1 MGLFSV
7 SCNDWTEMESVT
19 QKTQRPNEQDP
30 ELWAQY
36 TAALREY
43 KQSEHTL
50 VFASFANGAPV
61 ATSEKDCLRSLPDSL
76 DVVSL
81 TNADNFSEFDREDLA
96 VLKEKGI
103 LSITLRAVPNLLT

>member
-50 VFASFANGAPV
+50 VPTALPLPRAKRTACV
-61 ATSEKDCLRSLPDSL
+61 AFPTRWM
-76 DVVSL
+76 
-81 TNADNFSEFDREDLA
+81 
-96 VLKEKGI
+96 
-103 LSITLRAVPNLLT
+103 

>member
-1 MGLFSV
+1 MKRTNRLSFWGTVLLMGLFSV

-50 VFASFANGAPV
+50 GFRQFCQRALPLPRAKRTACV
-61 ATSEKDCLRSLPDSL
+61 AFPTRWM
-76 DVVSL
+76 
-81 TNADNFSEFDREDLA
+81 
-96 VLKEKGI
+96 
-103 LSITLRAVPNLLT
+103 